1 MEQNFKMWEQ
11 ANVCMIDT
19 YIDNLIYDKVD
30 NEEMLVF
37 SIKDAKSIGY
47 LSMRKKWNKVHL
59 IQKNIEWIIDMN
71 VNTKNT
77 KFMKKS
83 KVACFKH

>member
-1 MEQNFKMWEQ
+1 MWEQ

-47 LSMRKKWNKVHL
+47 LSMRKK
-59 IQKNIEWIIDMN
+59 
-71 VNTKNT
+71 
-77 KFMKKS
+77 MKQS
-83 KVACFKH
+83 PPHTEKHSMDYRYECKH

>member
-47 LSMRKKWNKVHL
+47 LSMRKK
-59 IQKNIEWIIDMN
+59 
-71 VNTKNT
+71 
-77 KFMKKS
+77 
-83 KVACFKH
+83 